1 MSDQLQHQ
9 PQKKRQI
16 PLSILA
22 LMVIFFLLFCFI
34 FIWGISPVNEKG
46 SISAPVHASTQAVYG
61 VEDNRLIP
69 RISKN
74 IIRDVILDHNPYAT
88 AEIAQRMSSLLA
100 NLQTPVPEV
109 TLSLKNQAI
118 ATSLA
123 LTESPAFTST
133 TFPTASLEPSP
144 FPSPTTL
151 ATTVPT
157 VLPTALPPV
166 FIPTSTPIPQQ
177 PQPGIQVVKKLAS
190 YEDNDSSNSITF
202 GDRLW
207 YEFKVSNTGDTL
219 LSQVSVEDISF
230 SLPVSCPNSKLAAGN
245 SMVCT
250 ADTFHSVTAQEVTAG
265 EVTNKA
271 LASGDYNGVYYQ
283 DTDKLTLPI
292 EQNPAIQVNKSL
304 RSYDDNDSSGGI
316 TQDDGLWYQFD
327 VTNAGGVT
335 LTNIGVTDDTFA
347 IPITCPSTVL
357 APSASMTC
365 LANSSHIVTPAET
378 QAGQVVNAATASG
391 AFNGTTCTDSDTLT
405 TTVIAP
411 GLTSSISGQVRN
423 DVDGDG
429 DFSDADTGIPDVA
442 IELYDGICAV
452 GVDCYSIQTDSEG
465 MFSFADVPAGS
476 YILFE
481 QDPPDYVSTADSV
494 SPNDNQ
500 IPVTV
505 SGGVNS
511 SGNVFLDWV
520 DLSVC
525 SDPDPVSGFVLSS
538 SPADGE
544 TGVPLSTTTLF
555 VTFSTPMI
563 TFGSGSVLDVNN
575 FGSNIAN
582 STLGGNVPILNVLY
596 DSTTK
601 TASLTIDTSDS
612 QWQGGSEFHLQV
624 KSVIRNA
631 CGVKQDVTVDI
642 FFTTE

>member
-1 MSDQLQHQ
+1 M
-9 PQKKRQI
+9 
-16 PLSILA
+16 
-22 LMVIFFLLFCFI
+22 
-34 FIWGISPVNEKG
+34 
-46 SISAPVHASTQAVYG
+46 
-61 VEDNRLIP
+61 
-69 RISKN
+69 
-74 IIRDVILDHNPYAT
+74 
-88 AEIAQRMSSLLA
+88 
-100 NLQTPVPEV
+100 
-109 TLSLKNQAI
+109 
-118 ATSLA
+118 
-123 LTESPAFTST
+123 
-133 TFPTASLEPSP
+133 
-144 FPSPTTL
+144 
-151 ATTVPT
+151 
-157 VLPTALPPV
+157 
-166 FIPTSTPIPQQ
+166 
-177 PQPGIQVVKKLAS
+177 KKLAS

-271 LASGDYNGVYYQ
+271 LASGDYDGVYYQ

-442 IELYDGICAV
+442 IELYDGICTV
-452 GVDCYSIQTDSEG
+452 GVDCYSTQTDSEG
-465 MFSFADVPAGS
+465 MFSFRGCAGRQL
-476 YILFE
+476 Y
-481 QDPPDYVSTADSV
+481 
-494 SPNDNQ
+494 
-500 IPVTV
+500 
-505 SGGVNS
+505 
-511 SGNVFLDWV
+511 
-520 DLSVC
+520 
-525 SDPDPVSGFVLSS
+525 FV
-538 SPADGE
+538 
-544 TGVPLSTTTLF
+544 
-555 VTFSTPMI
+555 
-563 TFGSGSVLDVNN
+563 
-575 FGSNIAN
+575 
-582 STLGGNVPILNVLY
+582 
-596 DSTTK
+596 
-601 TASLTIDTSDS
+601 
-612 QWQGGSEFHLQV
+612 
-624 KSVIRNA
+624 
-631 CGVKQDVTVDI
+631 
-642 FFTTE
+642 